1 MIKQNIIWKNGTSK
15 CRKVT
20 FKILSVLSSEKKC
33 NFYILWNI
41 RIIKLELWPS
51 SNRVVV
57 ISKVVSEW
65 LEKGNGYKGA
75 TVFFKSEKKK
85 SR

>member
-1 MIKQNIIWKNGTSK
+1 MAQVNVEKLISK
-15 CRKVT
+15 FYHQFCQVR
-20 FKILSVLSSEKKC
+20 KKC

-41 RIIKLELWPS
+41 RIIKLELWQS

-75 TVFFKSEKKK
+75 TVFFKSEKNG
-85 SR
+85 